1 MANTNNV
8 ETIMRNAIDSA
19 TSREHEYVTL
29 EHIVLSL
36 LDDPEI
42 LMICEQ
48 LEVDVSIIIPVSY
61 THLTLPTIYSV

>member
-42 LMICEQ
+42 LMICDQ
-48 LEVDVSIIIPVSY
+48 LEVDVSIIIQDIENY
-61 THLTLPTIYSV
+61 LNNEWKNN